1 MEVLYEFPI
10 EAKEVVSKM
19 RFTFDDRVVDAKIM
33 ESIRAQDKYDDA
45 IAAGKGGVIMQKD
58 PLQKFYQLFVGN
70 IPPQGTVKV
79 EIEILNHLE
88 PSGGQYHFSLPMS
101 FAPRE
106 PST

>member
-33 ESIRAQDKYDDA
+33 ESNRAQDKYDDA

-58 PLQKFYQLFVGN
+58 Q
-70 IPPQGTVKV
+70 
-79 EIEILNHLE
+79 
-88 PSGGQYHFSLPMS
+88 
-101 FAPRE
+101 
-106 PST
+106 